1 MTRIGRYEVE
11 SEIGRGA
18 MGVVYLAHDPRL
30 KRRVAVKT
38 HALPQGLTEEQ
49 KTEFRLRFLREA
61 HAAAVLSH
69 SGIVT
74 IYDADDDNGLPFI
87 AMEYVEGRSLRQL
100 LDDQTQLDPDR
111 AVEMAG
117 AMAEALHA
125 AHDAGIVHRDIKPAN
140 LLIRERDGAVKVA
153 DFGVARVT
161 TSELTQSGTSL
172 GTPAYMSPEQI
183 EGRKVDGRS
192 DLFSLAVILYEA
204 LCGERPFGGDNVTA
218 VIYSVTRET
227 PIPISK
233 RVEGLP
239 RGMDTFFDRAL
250 SKDADGRFPDGASF
264 KEALVA
270 ALRDDTPVEVEST
283 VSVATSIQS
292 IPPAPT
298 ASSPA
303 TERTDDW
310 SGGRY
315 AAPPHA
321 FDSDGRPWWQRRA
334 MLATIVIFLVIGGWA
349 LLGGNETAYLELEG
363 KSAVESGK
371 LTLLVDGEKVY
382 SRRLSA
388 PQKSK
393 GLIKK
398 FLDQNQETFEK
409 RIKIDPGKHKITAHV
424 LPKGASAPYRESVVF
439 AIEPGETRRLKLV
452 AGRSIGSSLS
462 LKVN

>member
-49 KTEFRLRFLREA
+49 KDEFRLRFLREA

-74 IYDADDDNGLPFI
+74 VYDADEDNGLPFI
-87 AMEYVEGRSLRQL
+87 AMEYVEGLSLRQL
-100 LDDQTQLDPDR
+100 LDDQTQLDPAR

-117 AMAEALHA
+117 AMAEALQA

-140 LLIRERDGAVKVA
+140 LLIRERDGVAKVA

-183 EGRKVDGRS
+183 EGRTVDGRS

-250 SKDADGRFPDGASF
+250 SKDPDGRFPDGASF

-270 ALRDDTPVEVEST
+270 AFRDDTPVKVEST

-292 IPPAPT
+292 TPPAPP
-298 ASSPA
+298 SPA
-303 TERTDDW
+303 PEKTDGW
-310 SGGRY
+310 PGGRY
-315 AAPPHA
+315 VATSHA
-321 FDSDGRPWWQRRA
+321 FDSDGRPWWQRKA
-334 MLATIVIFLVIGGWA
+334 MLTTIVIFLVIGGWA
-349 LLGGNETAYLELEG
+349 LLGGNETAYLELEA

-371 LTLLVDGEKVY
+371 LTLLVDGKKVY

-424 LPKGASAPYRESVVF
+424 LPKGASSPYKDSVVF